1 MRDPLSLAS
10 AAACHEPFPAHIFPI
25 RVLLAVMNHLIV
37 AAGRWKRGADA
48 PERALYEHYAGRLR
62 PPPTLVEVEPRG
74 LAKLASAER
83 MAREGE
89 ALLAK
94 VPTGAPLIALSED
107 GRALTSRGFA
117 GKLAEFRDSGCR
129 EAAFLIGGA
138 DGLDAAVK
146 ARAAL
151 VLSLGPATW
160 PHLLCRALIAEQL
173 YRAACIL
180 EGHPYHRD

>member
-1 MRDPLSLAS
+1 M
-10 AAACHEPFPAHIFPI
+10 H
-25 RVLLAVMNHLIV
+25 HLIV
-37 AAGRWKRGADA
+37 AAGRWKRGAAA
-48 PERALYEHYAGRLR
+48 PERQLYEHYAGRLR
-62 PPPTLVEVEPRG
+62 PPPRLIEIEPRG
-74 LAKLASAER
+74 TAALAAAER
-83 MAREGE
+83 RAREAE

-94 VPTGAPLIALSED
+94 VPAGTPVVALSED
-107 GRALTSRGFA
+107 GRALSSREIA
-117 GKLAEFRDSGCR
+117 AKLAEFRDTGVR
-129 EAAFLIGGA
+129 ETAFLIGGA

-146 ARAAL
+146 ERADL

>member
-1 MRDPLSLAS
+1 
-10 AAACHEPFPAHIFPI
+10 
-25 RVLLAVMNHLIV
+25 MNHLIV

-62 PPPTLVEVEPRG
+62 PPPTLIEVEPRG
-74 LAKLASAER
+74 LAKLAAANR

-94 VPTGAPLIALSED
+94 VPPGAAVIALSED
-107 GRALTSRGFA
+107 GRALSSRAFA
-117 GKLAEFRDSGCR
+117 GKLGDLRDSGCR

-138 DGLDAAVK
+138 DGLDASVK
-146 ARAAL
+146 GRADL

-160 PHLLCRALIAEQL
+160 PHLLCRALVAEQL